1 MSAILLLLAL
11 LAGPALGQTVINGD
25 AWVSGQMGVGTT
37 APSAQLQINASSA
50 ATTIFQVS
58 DIIGT
63 PIMSL
68 SNTGNLSFQVTPAA
82 SMDVIGAGDNSA
94 IGLQLGNG
102 NLYPNTS
109 SIQAAFGYNGTGNLS
124 HAIRTVHSTSTAGNS
139 MDFLLWNTGVST
151 TAIGNLEVLTLVTIS
166 SSASST
172 EASFHVM
179 PIGVSTVEVT
189 VSNGSTLGGGTVER
203 AAEITH
209 SSKELKS
216 DIAYLGPE
224 DEQRAYD
231 EVFSLKP
238 ASFRYMVWNKK
249 KKKLVRDRHQQIR
262 RGLIYE
268 DSPDDIK
275 GPGKS
280 LVLDERVTNME
291 LATKELLRRLD
302 ALDADAA
309 KQEQAP

>member
-1 MSAILLLLAL
+1 M
-11 LAGPALGQTVINGD
+11 
-25 AWVSGQMGVGTT
+25 GTT
-37 APSAQLQINASSA
+37 APAARLQVVASSQ

-58 DIIGT
+58 GVDET
-63 PIMSL
+63 PFL
-68 SNTGNLSFQVTPAA
+68 TVA
-82 SMDVIGAGDNSA
+82 SSGAVGAGLTPLADLDINGSGDSGA
-94 IGLQLGNG
+94 VGLQLRSGNQ
-102 NLYPNTS
+102 YPNTS

-124 HAIRTVHSTSTAGNS
+124 HAIRTEHSTSTAGNS

-151 TAIGNLEVLTLVTIS
+151 PAVGNLEVLTLVTIS

-179 PIGVSTVEVT
+179 PPSVGLSTVEVT

-216 DIAYLGPE
+216 DIVYLGPE

-249 KKKLVRDRHQQIR
+249 KKKLVRDRHQPTR

-280 LVLDERVTNME
+280 LILDERVTNME
-291 LATKELLRRLD
+291 LAAKELLRRLD
-302 ALDADAA
+302 ALDTDAA
-309 KQEQAP
+309 KQEQTP